1 MKTTTDTITGHTASV
16 LHGTGAG
23 TTVHIGVHGDTA
35 HGITG
40 VGTTLGTAAG
50 AIRGT
55 AAGTMEDGMIR
66 GTAAAGTTHG
76 TTEDITAGIT
86 EGITRSTTITD
97 GMTRT
102 TATEQASLLHQ
113 REAAKKDITDSEPIR
128 QRLR

>member
-23 TTVHIGVHGDTA
+23 TTVHIGAPGDIA

-40 VGTTLGTAAG
+40 VGTTL
-50 AIRGT
+50 GT

-102 TATEQASLLHQ
+102 TATEQASLLHL
-113 REAAKKDITDSEPIR
+113 REAAKTDIMDSEHTL